1 MPCHVTNTCPEDM
14 GILSGK
20 PGDFQDW
27 LEAEYDR
34 LLPQFTAFLDDP
46 APSAGF
52 CTHYPRTVV
61 GEYLQSRFVESLE
74 AARRLGCD
82 VVLYPRCEAL
92 DAVEKKKKVTLF
104 LKEIVSGRTFCLEA
118 DHVLLA
124 TGHWFDES
132 TDNRHFSCPWPAWE
146 LLKRIPQ
153 GEKVAVF
160 GTSLSALDAVLTL
173 TSEGQFYRDPSG
185 ELKYKVLFP
194 ARKIVLCSRRGIL
207 PKVRG
212 KSGEYRNQFLTQQTL
227 KGLREGCGQGPAL
240 EDIFWST
247 PFRFGGCVRTP
258 YPVGRGDE
266 PFFSPLRHS

>member
-1 MPCHVTNTCPEDM
+1 MKNTFAIIGCGLTGTSAFCQFIRILQEKAVRGKGRFSGIRIAIIEKQDRFGPGFPHSNQFVMPCHVTNTCPEDM

-20 PGDFQDW
+20 PSDFQDW

-104 LKEIVSGRTFCLEA
+104 LKE
-118 DHVLLA
+118 
-124 TGHWFDES
+124 
-132 TDNRHFSCPWPAWE
+132 
-146 LLKRIPQ
+146 
-153 GEKVAVF
+153 
-160 GTSLSALDAVLTL
+160 SLSL
-173 TSEGQFYRDPSG
+173 E
-185 ELKYKVLFP
+185 ELSAWRQTTFSLPRGTGSKN
-194 ARKIVLCSRRGIL
+194 RRITDTFH
-207 PKVRG
+207 VRG
-212 KSGEYRNQFLTQQTL
+212 LHGSF
-227 KGLREGCGQGPAL
+227 
-240 EDIFWST
+240 
-247 PFRFGGCVRTP
+247 
-258 YPVGRGDE
+258 
-266 PFFSPLRHS
+266 